1 MGASGG
7 KCKTGVKIYTSTF
20 LQAVKDI
27 RKGEEILVSYRD
39 SPATK
44 PLFDPCLCPAIH
56 LVPARLLRAF
66 AK

>member
-1 MGASGG
+1 M
-7 KCKTGVKIYTSTF
+7 
-20 LQAVKDI
+20 KDI

-39 SPATK
+39 SPATD